1 MTYNKLETEAKH
13 LKQYDKKSEKAN
25 STGKMK
31 YLSEWLAL
39 NKKTDQ
45 NWAEMKVIQ
54 HEFVDFEPK
63 KCNVTKNEF

>member
-13 LKQYDKKSEKAN
+13 LKQYDKESEKAN

-45 NWAEMKVIQ
+45 NWAEMKGYKMISLTSSQ
-54 HEFVDFEPK
+54 
-63 KCNVTKNEF
+63 KNI